1 MGKYT
6 NLENPLIDDKIDEIL
21 NSLVN
26 QIVGVFHPESII
38 LSGSFGRGEGSV
50 LHQDGNL
57 NIISD
62 FEIGVISK
70 KYYKRFLCRK
80 IAQEINHNLD
90 LDLTLN
96 FYLPSRFTKN
106 KTTNLSLRAQ
116 HLTIDQ
122 YELRYGSKLLH
133 GKDYIS
139 KMRSYSSQD
148 IPIWEGI
155 RLIFNRMAESL
166 KYFSSNKN
174 GSRKLLLKKWIYKT
188 ILACSDALL
197 ISVNKY
203 HFLYKVRAKNF
214 MNKYA
219 NHFQGLFD
227 DCVPEFPCLVIK
239 AAKFKLKPSLS
250 DNENLQELWF
260 RTKTICDKTLRYLVK
275 EDMGFDYTDYIDFQ
289 KKYLSHPNL
298 QKKYFRGFIGF
309 PLYQNL
315 LCLAKIRRQ
324 LNVNIF
330 LCLFSKI
337 SMVHLLYSMIA
348 LSYFGLERSGKVK
361 KEYLTKAQEN
371 LEPIIH
377 LSSWRDSVIDRWTET
392 KDSVVALWNTVC
404 N

>member
-50 LHQDGNL
+50 LHQDGDL

-80 IAQEINHNLD
+80 IAQEINHDLD
-90 LDLTLN
+90 IDLTLN

-122 YELRYGSKLLH
+122 YELRYGSKLLY

-166 KYFSSNKN
+166 KFFPP
-174 GSRKLLLKKWIYKT
+174 SRGKSKEYLLEKQIYKT

-197 ISVNKY
+197 ISLGKY
-203 HFLYKVRAKNF
+203 HFLCTARLKNF
-214 MNKYA
+214 IYA
-219 NHFQGLFD
+219 YTNHFQNLFND
-227 DCVPEFPCLVIK
+227 LAPEFPDLVTK

-260 RTKTICDKTLRYLVK
+260 RTRTICDKTLRYLVK

-289 KKYLSHPNL
+289 KKYSSHPNL

-315 LCLAKIRRQ
+315 LSFAKIRRQ
-324 LNVNIF
+324 LNVNVF
-330 LCLFSKI
+330 SCLFSKT
-337 SMVHLLYSMIA
+337 SMVHLVYSMIA
-348 LSYFGLERSGKVK
+348 LSYFGLERSGKVR
-361 KEYLTKAQEN
+361 KEYLAKAQEN
-371 LEPIIH
+371 LELIIH
-377 LSSWRDSVIDRWTET
+377 LSFSKNSVIDRWTEI
-392 KDSVVALWNTVC
+392 KDSAVALWNTIYK
-404 N
+404 